1 MSSHWMMEHG
11 LWLTLHKHQEL
22 SRLGFVLRSWVVS
35 SHIIA
40 YQYSVRLSGQPSV
53 DPWSSISVQL
63 LYLYAIL
70 CLAIS
75 NPFAFPQLWSQLNEN
90 AVGLSG
96 FFLNWARQLSLDITE
111 AFIGFTW
118 LILFSLRNH
127 SWSITLYILSIFL
140 VVWGGGII
148 CYSNMVRGRS
158 PNTLTLKSNIIF

>member
-22 SRLGFVLRSWVVS
+22 SRLGFVLQSWVVS

-70 CLAIS
+70 CLKMF
-75 NPFAFPQLWSQLNEN
+75 NPLAFPQLWSQLSEN

-96 FFLNWARQLSLDITE
+96 FFLNCSQAAIFGYNRGFHWIHLAYFTFSKESQLVHYSIY
-111 AFIGFTW
+111 FVH
-118 LILFSLRNH
+118 FSRCLR
-127 SWSITLYILSIFL
+127 
-140 VVWGGGII
+140 WGD
-148 CYSNMVRGRS
+148 Y
-158 PNTLTLKSNIIF
+158 LL